1 MRNRNHTLPLVAVG
15 IFIVCSSP
23 SGASEPSATGAA
35 KDHDCSLP
43 ANIRDK
49 VEHCNQVG
57 DFGGPHRDAAE
68 SKIEIAR
75 RFVRHQKVKIQS
87 SSRLLRATL
96 RRNRRV
102 KRNASKTQKK
112 MRLWISD
119 LIQNQP
125 RMRSR

>member
-15 IFIVCSSP
+15 LFIVCSSP
-23 SGASEPSATGAA
+23 SGASEPSTTGSA

-68 SKIEIAR
+68 SKPGAR
-75 RFVRHQKVKIQS
+75 KMFRSAPETKDSKLTTPA
-87 SSRLLRATL
+87 SRDFEKKS
-96 RRNRRV
+96 
-102 KRNASKTQKK
+102 KRQKK
-112 MRLWISD
+112 QEQNAKKDQFMDIRSD
-119 LIQNQP
+119 SEPAKNAK
-125 RMRSR
+125 